1 MDSSVCYCCVAFCQ
15 ISTAIL
21 AMSGFAAYTENRA
34 QLWTFST
41 RVESGKFRTREMIF
55 VKETKEVVLG
65 IVSQCNP

>member
-1 MDSSVCYCCVAFCQ
+1 
-15 ISTAIL
+15 
-21 AMSGFAAYTENRA
+21 MSGFVAYTGSRA

-41 RVESGKFRTREMIF
+41 RVESAMFRTREMLF